1 MEIEC
6 IVAYSHVDV
15 FLAKDSILCSTL
27 YCGLIGHLQFATVDK
42 FL

>member
-1 MEIEC
+1 MLSFLLKHMEIEC

-27 YCGLIGHLQFATVDK
+27 
-42 FL
+42 